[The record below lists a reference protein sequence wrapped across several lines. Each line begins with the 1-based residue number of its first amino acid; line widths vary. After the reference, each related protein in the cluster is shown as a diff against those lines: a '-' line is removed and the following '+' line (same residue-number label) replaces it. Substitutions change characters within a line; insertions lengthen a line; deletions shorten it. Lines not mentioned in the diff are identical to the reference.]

1 MSIFIEPPKAPPLF
15 AGYIEHR
22 TRSVTVQ
29 KVKEMK
35 SIEVRLPRDF
45 DKSFIVFQEKGQFFP
60 VPWHYHPEYE
70 LVLVLKSTG
79 RRMVGDNIGYFQ
91 EGDLVCMGPLL
102 PHVWVNDAQYING
115 QADHQ
120 AEAIVIHFK
129 DDFLGEK
136 FLNIPEMDAFKS
148 FLNRSRRGLAL
159 YGDTKARI
167 NTLMMEMVG
176 MNGMQRLSCLLSI
189 FDILSNTKEYEV
201 LASEGYTHEPDNQ
214 HDRLGK
220 VSEYVMQNFDREI
233 SLPEVAQIANM
244 AVTTFCNFF
253 KEQYRSTFVE
263 YLNTVRIGHA
273 CKLLS
278 ENDRNIVEVAYE
290 CGFNNLAN
298 FNRQF
303 KKYKKMTPTQ
313 YRRVVS
319 VPEMAHARLAITG

>member
-1 MSIFIEPPKAPPLF
+1 
-15 AGYIEHR
+15 
-22 TRSVTVQ
+22 
-29 KVKEMK
+29 MK

-45 DKSFIVFQEKGQFFP
+45 DKSFIVFQEIGQYFP

-79 RRMVGDNIGYFQ
+79 RRMVGDNIGYFE

-115 QADHQ
+115 QADHR

-129 DDFLGEK
+129 DDFLGEN
-136 FLNIPEMDAFKS
+136 FLKLPEMDALRT
-148 FLNRSRRGLAL
+148 FLTLSRRGVAL
-159 YGDTKARI
+159 HGKTKDRI
-167 NTLMMEMVG
+167 NALMIDMVG
-176 MNGMQRLSCLLSI
+176 MNGLQRLASLLSI
-189 FDILSNTKEYEV
+189 FDILSSTSEYEV
-201 LASEGYTHEPDNQ
+201 LASDGYMHKADNQ

-220 VSEYVMQNFDREI
+220 ITDFIMQNFDREI

-253 KEQYRSTFVE
+253 KDQYRTTFVD

-278 ENDRNIVEVAYE
+278 EKNQNVVEVAYE

-313 YRRVVS
+313 YRRTVNI
-319 VPEMAHARLAITG
+319 PEMARA